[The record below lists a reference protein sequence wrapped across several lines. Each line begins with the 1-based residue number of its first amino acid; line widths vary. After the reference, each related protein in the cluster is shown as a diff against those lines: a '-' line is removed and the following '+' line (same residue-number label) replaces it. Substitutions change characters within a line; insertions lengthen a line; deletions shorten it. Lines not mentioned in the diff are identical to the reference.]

1 MAEEKKQ
8 TKERRTFTLKPIN
21 IAWIEKQSLD
31 ESTPED
37 KVSASEL
44 VDRLIDEAR
53 QSATSK
59 SPSKQKKTAQAA
71 EFALVA

>member
-1 MAEEKKQ
+1 MEEEKKAV
-8 TKERRTFTLKPIN
+8 KERRTFTLKPIN

-53 QSATSK
+53 RNAE
-59 SPSKQKKTAQAA
+59 SPSKKNKTARAV
-71 EFALVA
+71 EIALVA